1 MENTLCVL
9 SRFSCVWLL
18 MTLWTI
24 AHQAPLSMGFSRQE
38 YWSGLPCPSPGDLPS
53 LGTDPASLMSPA
65 LAGEL
70 FTNNTTCH
78 SRYGSYISCP
88 GCNMIV
94 SVQYHILMWQ
104 LPKQRR
110 SQDGRALFCCDSFL
124 LRNEEFP
131 SIPQQMYLSILS
143 VSFLLVV
150 VYVGGQMWSLLLH
163 LPLLNSEFPTRLC
176 SF

>member
-1 MENTLCVL
+1 MWRGWPQGYYVGNLPVSRTQIIENTLCML
-9 SRFSCVWLL
+9 SRFSCVWLFT
-18 MTLWTI
+18 TLWTI
-24 AHQAPLSMGFSRQE
+24 AHQAPLPMGFSGQE
-38 YWSGLPCPSPGDLPS
+38 YWSGLPCPSPGDLPNP
-53 LGTDPASLMSPA
+53 GTEPASLMSPA

-78 SRYGSYISCP
+78 SRYGSYISSP

-150 VYVGGQMWSLLLH
+150 V
-163 LPLLNSEFPTRLC
+163 
-176 SF
+176 